1 MCVWCKKQWKLK
13 LKCQCVTRCASKSH
27 AFYWSLNAE
36 QRKRNKNGNDDNH
49 TTMDYL
55 LMLWLFAN
63 LYMYNFSIILWSV
76 GCKCQIYGTIIQKR
90 FTSLTIPLFCLVCFF
105 LSVFGGTLTL
115 CRNVVLF
122 FYLFQYAIVCLCFC
136 ASSCICSQYTIHMYT
151 NSKCA

>member
-1 MCVWCKKQWKLK
+1 MWRDARRKVTHFIDLWMQSKENATKMVMMTTIPQWII
-13 LKCQCVTRCASKSH
+13 CSCWD
-27 AFYWSLNAE
+27 F
-36 QRKRNKNGNDDNH
+36 
-49 TTMDYL
+49 
-55 LMLWLFAN
+55 FAN

-90 FTSLTIPLFCLVCFF
+90 FSSLTIPLFCLVCFF

-151 NSKCA
+151 NSKCV